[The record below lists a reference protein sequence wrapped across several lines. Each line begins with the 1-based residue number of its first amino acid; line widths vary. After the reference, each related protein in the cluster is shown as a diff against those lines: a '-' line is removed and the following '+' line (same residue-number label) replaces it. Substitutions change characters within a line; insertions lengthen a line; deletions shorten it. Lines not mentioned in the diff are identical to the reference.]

1 MALTPGA
8 SSAPERKP
16 RTMAANATTGTDGRA
31 ATPLPV
37 HPFPARMA
45 PELALERLP
54 DPEPRRHV
62 LDPMMGSGTIPVLAG
77 VAGHLATGFDLD
89 PLALLIARTWGQSL
103 PKDDYLQ
110 AAAAVVED
118 ARSASEIEVDVA
130 DSETRDF
137 IDRWFD
143 VVAQRRL
150 AALAAAI
157 ETQPPR
163 LRAPLWCAF
172 SRLIVTKDTGA
183 SLARDVSHSRPH
195 KVRETTDFN
204 PVARFELSAKDVQRR
219 HATLGEAR
227 PSARELDLGSADAR
241 SLPLDDDSVDMVMT
255 SPPYLVAIDYLRG
268 HRMSLV
274 WMGHTLSALRELRGT
289 VVGSERSHA
298 EIGEH
303 EALLAKLLGPE
314 APRRTYGVLRRYVN
328 DLAAVLAETVRVLR
342 CGGRATFVVANATLF
357 GVPVAVSDLI
367 DELARATGLE
377 PVERTERELPA
388 DRRYLPPP
396 TPGDPGHLG
405 RRMRTET
412 CLGYRAP

>member
-1 MALTPGA
+1 M
-8 SSAPERKP
+8 
-16 RTMAANATTGTDGRA
+16 NATAGTDRRA

-54 DPEPRRHV
+54 EPEPRCHV

-77 VAGHLATGFDLD
+77 VRGHLATGFDLD
-89 PLALLIARTWGQSL
+89 PLALLIAQTWGRPL
-103 PKDDYLQ
+103 PKDDYLA
-110 AAAAVVED
+110 AAAAVAQD
-118 ARSASEIEVDVA
+118 AREVDHGEVAVA
-130 DSETRDF
+130 DDETREY

-143 VVAQRRL
+143 VVAQGRL

-157 ETQPPR
+157 NAQPPR

-172 SRLIVTKDTGA
+172 SRLIITKDAGA

-204 PVARFELSAKDVQRR
+204 PVARFEASAKDVQRR

-227 PSARELDLGSADAR
+227 PGTRALDLGAADAR
-241 SLPLDDDSVDMVMT
+241 ALPLEDDTVDMVMT

-274 WMGHTLSALRELRGT
+274 WMGHTLTALRELRGT
-289 VVGSERSHA
+289 VVGSERSNT
-298 EIGEH
+298 ELGDH
-303 EALLAKLLGPE
+303 EDLLAKTLGRT
-314 APRRTYGVLRRYVN
+314 APKRAYGVLRRYVD
-328 DLAAVLAETVRVLR
+328 DLTSVLSEIARVLR
-342 CGGRATFVVANATLF
+342 TGGQATFVVADATLF
-357 GVPVAVSDLI
+357 GAPVALSDLL
-367 DELARATGLE
+367 DELAFAAGLE
-377 PVERTERELPA
+377 RVERVQRSLPA

-396 TPGDPGHLG
+396 TSGARGRLA

-412 CLGYRAP
+412 CLSYLAP